1 MVVSPLP
8 DYKHPKSKNYI
19 LFIWI
24 SLGFKNTSV
33 TPARS

>member
-8 DYKHPKSKNYI
+8 DYKHLKSKDYT

-24 SLGFKNTSV
+24 SLGFKV
-33 TPARS
+33 